1 MSIDTHNSGEN
12 MMNAIISLIEWLCI
26 GIVLSANINNAVNIN
41 MLDTIC
47 KTAIRPVIILVV
59 FVLFAFN
66 IILKYYIMEIK
77 SSFIFVGIIQ

>member
-1 MSIDTHNSGEN
+1 
-12 MMNAIISLIEWLCI
+12 MNAIISLIEWLCI